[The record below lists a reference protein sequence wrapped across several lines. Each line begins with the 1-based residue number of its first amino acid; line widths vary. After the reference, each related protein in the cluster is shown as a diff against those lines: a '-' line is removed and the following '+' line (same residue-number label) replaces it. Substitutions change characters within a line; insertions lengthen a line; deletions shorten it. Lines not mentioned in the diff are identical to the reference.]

1 MIVGATLKGAKSDL
15 RRAQIG
21 RAKRARTRKELVT
34 AAFHVFAGKGFD
46 APVVADFI
54 AASGV
59 SRGTF
64 YNYFKTREEILA
76 AVADELAAEIN
87 ALILPV
93 LSDLRDPAER
103 VAASARCFIGMAAED
118 PVRGAILLRMIPIA
132 GGPLNEQMRRHAVA
146 MFSEG
151 VSRGR
156 FKIES
161 IQAAHDIGLG
171 MVAMVVRTI
180 LSKRHV
186 PTNYTQI
193 TVAMY
198 LRSLGIR
205 AREATRIASMPLEI
219 PGDTVDFVL
228 SAIRRKQRRARQLT
242 P

>member
-1 MIVGATLKGAKSDL
+1 MTVGATIKGSRPNS

-34 AAFHVFAGKGFD
+34 AAFHVFAEKGFD
-46 APVVADFI
+46 VPVVADFI

-64 YNYFKTREEILA
+64 YNYFQTREEILA
-76 AVADELAAEIN
+76 AVADELAREIN

-103 VAASARCFIGMAAED
+103 VAASARCFIGMAAGD
-118 PVRGAILLRMIPIA
+118 PVRGAILVRMIPIA

-146 MFSEG
+146 MFREG
-151 VSRGR
+151 VSSGR

-180 LSKRHV
+180 LGKKHV
-186 PTNYTQI
+186 PANYTQVTI
-193 TVAMY
+193 AMY
-198 LRSLGIR
+198 LRSLGIQ
-205 AREATRIASMPLEI
+205 AREATRIATMPLKI
-219 PGDTVDFVL
+219 PGDPVDTVL
-228 SAIRRKQRRARQLT
+228 SATRRKQRRVE
-242 P
+242 

>member
-1 MIVGATLKGAKSDL
+1 MTVGATTKGSKPHA

-34 AAFHVFAGKGFD
+34 AAFHVFAEKGFD

-64 YNYFKTREEILA
+64 YNYFQTRQEILA
-76 AVADELAAEIN
+76 AVADELAREIN

-93 LSDLRDPAER
+93 LSDLTDPAER
-103 VAASARCFIGMAAED
+103 VAASVRCFIGMAAGD
-118 PVRGAILLRMIPIA
+118 PVRGAILVRMIPIA

-146 MFSEG
+146 MFREG
-151 VSRGR
+151 VSSGR

-180 LSKRHV
+180 LGKKHV
-186 PTNYTQI
+186 PANYTQV
-193 TVAMY
+193 TLAMY
-198 LRSLGIR
+198 LRSLGIQ
-205 AREATRIASMPLEI
+205 AREATRIASMPLKT
-219 PGDTVDFVL
+219 PGDPVDTVL
-228 SAIRRKQRRARQLT
+228 SATRRKQRRVE
-242 P
+242 

>member
-1 MIVGATLKGAKSDL
+1 MNDGTRLKGSKPDA

-34 AAFHVFAGKGFD
+34 AAFHVFAAKGLD
-46 APVVADFI
+46 SPVVADFI

-64 YNYFKTREEILA
+64 YNYFQTREEILA
-76 AVADELAAEIN
+76 AVADELAREIN

-93 LSDLRDPAER
+93 LSDLQDPAER
-103 VAASARCFIGMAAED
+103 VAASVRCFIGMAAGD

-151 VSRGR
+151 VSSGR

-180 LSKRHV
+180 LGKRRV
-186 PTNYTQI
+186 PTNYTQV
-193 TVAMY
+193 TLAMY
-198 LRSLGIR
+198 LRGLGIQS
-205 AREATRIASMPLEI
+205 REAARIASMPLKI
-219 PGDTVDFVL
+219 PGDAVGAVL
-228 SAIRRKQRRARQLT
+228 STIRGKQRRAQ
-242 P
+242 

>member
-1 MIVGATLKGAKSDL
+1 MTVGATLKGAKPAV

-34 AAFHVFAGKGFD
+34 AAFHVFAEKGFD

-76 AVADELAAEIN
+76 AVADELATEIN

-103 VAASARCFIGMAAED
+103 VAATARCFVGMAAGD

-132 GGPLNEQMRRHAVA
+132 GGPLNEQMRRHAVT

-151 VSRGR
+151 VSSGR

-171 MVAMVVRTI
+171 MVAMVVSTI

-186 PTNYTQI
+186 PANYTQI

-198 LRSLGIR
+198 LRSLGIQ

-219 PGDTVDFVL
+219 PGGTVDTVL
-228 SAIRRKQRRARQLT
+228 SAVRGKQRRGK
-242 P
+242 